1 MGRDEYGECD
11 MVAWLRWLHE
21 GKNDTATLVLGG
33 MRRIMIASLFFPYQ
47 SILPTL
53 FDFFFLCLVRSSLA
67 PETII
72 VTSPLP
78 GAQELYID
86 GLFVVID
93 PSSSE
98 LQHPATCIR

>member
-21 GKNDTATLVLGG
+21 GKNGTAERVLGG
-33 MRRIMIASLFFPYQ
+33 MRRIMNASHFFSLFLSVYY
-47 SILPTL
+47 SIL
-53 FDFFFLCLVRSSLA
+53 FGFFLLWCAAQLA
-67 PETII
+67 QKTTI

-86 GLFVVID
+86 GLHVVF
-93 PSSSE
+93 ST
-98 LQHPATCIR
+98 LQVLSF